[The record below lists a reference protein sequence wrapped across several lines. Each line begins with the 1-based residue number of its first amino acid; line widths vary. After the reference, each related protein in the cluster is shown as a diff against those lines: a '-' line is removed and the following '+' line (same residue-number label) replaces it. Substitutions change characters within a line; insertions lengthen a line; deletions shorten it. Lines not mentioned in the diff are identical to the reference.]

1 MKVSTRQYSRKQAKW
16 IRRRFLTDIRDT
28 PPVYRVDSSDPS
40 AWLENVYNPAENILQ
55 SFLCEGKK
63 PDIEPL
69 PRIVEREEREEEFR
83 KILHC
88 DICNR
93 DLKGETQYRNHI
105 KSKAHRKAV
114 LAVSEKFFF
123 EMKIVGYNEEKRTE
137 VAKIIK
143 NTFSIGLS
151 DVMDKLDKM
160 PSVLSRENSLKKSK
174 KIAKE
179 LQKIGIITEIQKV
192 SVEGD
197 TGVSQTL

>member
-1 MKVSTRQYSRKQAKW
+1 
-16 IRRRFLTDIRDT
+16 
-28 PPVYRVDSSDPS
+28 
-40 AWLENVYNPAENILQ
+40 
-55 SFLCEGKK
+55 
-63 PDIEPL
+63 
-69 PRIVEREEREEEFR
+69 
-83 KILHC
+83 
-88 DICNR
+88 
-93 DLKGETQYRNHI
+93 
-105 KSKAHRKAV
+105 
-114 LAVSEKFFF
+114 
-123 EMKIVGYNEEKRTE
+123 MKIVGYNEEKRTE